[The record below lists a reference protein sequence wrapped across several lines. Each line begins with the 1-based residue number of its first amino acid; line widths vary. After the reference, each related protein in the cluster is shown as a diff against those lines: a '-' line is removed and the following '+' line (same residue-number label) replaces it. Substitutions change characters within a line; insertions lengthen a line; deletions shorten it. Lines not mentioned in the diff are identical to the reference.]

1 MYKIVE
7 KRKLNDNVVLVK
19 VDAPFIARKV
29 LPGQFVIFRID
40 EQGERVPVTVADYDR
55 EKGTITL
62 IVQTV
67 GRSTIMLGEMEEG
80 EFLQDVVGPRQSFIS
95 TSEKLTSSRP

>member
-19 VDAPFIARKV
+19 VDAPFISRKV

-67 GRSTIMLGEMEEG
+67 GPVSYTHL
-80 EFLQDVVGPRQSFIS
+80 DVYKRQAVYCA
-95 TSEKLTSSRP
+95 LA

>member
-67 GRSTIMLGEMEEG
+67 GRSTMMLGEMKAFQLNWITLS
-80 EFLQDVVGPRQSFIS
+80 EFV
-95 TSEKLTSSRP
+95 

>member
-80 EFLQDVVGPRQSFIS
+80 EFL
-95 TSEKLTSSRP
+95 

>member
-29 LPGQFVIFRID
+29 LPD
-40 EQGERVPVTVADYDR
+40 TLLLSCVP
-55 EKGTITL
+55 
-62 IVQTV
+62 
-67 GRSTIMLGEMEEG
+67 
-80 EFLQDVVGPRQSFIS
+80 GPRAVELAFWSCV
-95 TSEKLTSSRP
+95 

>member
-67 GRSTIMLGEMEEG
+67 GPLH
-80 EFLQDVVGPRQSFIS
+80 FFKDNYVVTAVVHEIIIFWVY
-95 TSEKLTSSRP
+95 

>member
-55 EKGTITL
+55 EKGL
-62 IVQTV
+62 
-67 GRSTIMLGEMEEG
+67 
-80 EFLQDVVGPRQSFIS
+80 
-95 TSEKLTSSRP
+95 

>member
-29 LPGQFVIFRID
+29 LPG
-40 EQGERVPVTVADYDR
+40 DR
-55 EKGTITL
+55 K
-62 IVQTV
+62 
-67 GRSTIMLGEMEEG
+67 S
-80 EFLQDVVGPRQSFIS
+80 VV
-95 TSEKLTSSRP
+95 